1 MTKGAAEPHG
11 VQSGMKK
18 ITRYFF
24 EGLLLVAPVA
34 ITLYVI
40 LWIVKIIDQ
49 VNPTSV
55 PGVGLVMTVVG
66 ITLAGFFASNYLA
79 RALGKRVDT
88 LFARLPFVKML
99 YQSIKDLMEAFVGS
113 KKSFDKPVLVTLAHG
128 GGVSVIGFVTLETLK
143 SIGLKDKVAVYLP
156 QSYNFAGNLIVVSRE
171 LVTPIDAPSGA
182 VMALIVSGGIS
193 AGDNKQSRME

>member
-1 MTKGAAEPHG
+1 MN
-11 VQSGMKK
+11 K

-49 VNPTSV
+49 VNPTPI
-55 PGVGLVMTVVG
+55 PGLGLVFTAIF
-66 ITLAGFFASNYLA
+66 ITLTGYFASNYLA
-79 RALGKRVDT
+79 RAMGKRIDA
-88 LFARLPFVKML
+88 LFTRLPFIKML
-99 YQSIKDLMEAFVGS
+99 YQSIKDLMETFVGS
-113 KKSFDKPVLVTLAHG
+113 KKSFDKPVLVTLAP
-128 GGVSVIGFVTLETLK
+128 GGVSVIGFVTLTTLE

-156 QSYNFAGNLIVVSRE
+156 QSYNFAGNLIVVPKE
-171 LVTPIDAPSGA
+171 QVTPINASSGA

-193 AGDNKQSRME
+193 AGNGKQ